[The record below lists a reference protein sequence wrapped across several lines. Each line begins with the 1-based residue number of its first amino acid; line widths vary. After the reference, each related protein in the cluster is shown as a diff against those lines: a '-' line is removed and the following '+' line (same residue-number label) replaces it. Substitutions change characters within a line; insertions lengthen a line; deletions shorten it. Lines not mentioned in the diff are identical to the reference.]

1 MHLKIRTGADAI
13 FGLLTCLSASC
24 SGGDQARSPQA
35 EPVKPPVATP
45 KPAPKE
51 TMGPGPVALDVF
63 HPDVLAGTP
72 QPKAAWGGRVIVHMA
87 SMPENLSYPIENSAY
102 TRRIL
107 REVHEFLI
115 KRDWESWEWGPSL
128 ADKWEVEEVLASDL
142 PPRRKMYEFFA
153 RRFIA
158 MRKGYDA
165 DPAAFRM
172 YVEIG
177 EEHFEQV
184 RSYVDLADHYL
195 GVIIGEAM
203 GEGFFA
209 GLGVDETISLVNQM
223 VAPYCSIPTM
233 IMLMERLSE
242 EKLARIIDAVF
253 DGLSAQ
259 DRGAKGLTGLR
270 AA

>member
-1 MHLKIRTGADAI
+1 MA
-13 FGLLTCLSASC
+13 SASGNADDQRERLVTLARAIIEERGG
-24 SGGDQARSPQA
+24 SGLTMHELAARAGISPAVLGRYFDSKDALMEAVA
-35 EPVKPPVATP
+35 EFWFRPKVAI
-45 KPAPKE
+45 
-51 TMGPGPVALDVF
+51 M
-63 HPDVLAGTP
+63 
-72 QPKAAWGGRVIVHMA
+72 
-87 SMPENLSYPIENSAY
+87 
-102 TRRIL
+102 
-107 REVHEFLI
+107 
-115 KRDWESWEWGPSL
+115 
-128 ADKWEVEEVLASDL
+128 EEVLASDL

-153 RRFIA
+153 RRFVA